1 MAMGLIGQKVGM
13 TTIFD
18 SEGRAV
24 PVTVV
29 QAGPCVV
36 VQKKDNDNDGYAAV
50 QVGYG
55 TAKESRLSGGEK
67 GHFKKAG
74 VAGVRVLREFRL
86 ASDESYDVG
95 HEFKVDLFSEGQLVD
110 VTGTSIGRGFAGI
123 QKRWN
128 AGRGPMSHGS
138 KFHRHPG
145 SIGAGTTPSRVF
157 KGRKM
162 AGRMGN
168 KRVTV
173 KKLTVVGIDA
183 DRNLLLI
190 KGGLPGHDGAF
201 LIVRPTVTVGKAK

>member
-18 SEGRAV
+18 AEGRAV

-29 QAGPCVV
+29 QAGPCTV
-36 VQKKDNDNDGYAAV
+36 VQKKTVATDGYNAV

-55 TAKESRLSGGEK
+55 EAKASRLTKGEL

-74 VAGVRVLREFRL
+74 VKNARRLREFRL
-86 ASDESYDVG
+86 DAGDDYEVG
-95 HEFKVDLFSEGQLVD
+95 AEIKADLFAEGQIVD
-110 VTGTSIGRGFAGI
+110 VVGVSIGKGFAGLM
-123 QKRWN
+123 KRWN

-145 SIGAGTTPSRVF
+145 SIGAGTTPSRVY

-162 AGRMGN
+162 AGRMGG
-168 KRVTV
+168 KQVTV
-173 KKLTVVGIDA
+173 KKLMVVGVDA
-183 DRNLLLI
+183 ERGLLLI
-190 KGGLPGHDGAF
+190 KGGVPGAEGGY
-201 LIVRPTVTVGKAK
+201 LIVNPTVKVGK

>member
-13 TTIFD
+13 TTVFD
-18 SEGRAV
+18 SEGRSV

-36 VQKKDNDNDGYAAV
+36 VQVKNNDNDGYAAV

-55 TAKESRLSGGEK
+55 EAKESRLTGGQK

-74 VAGVRVLREFRL
+74 TKSARVLREFRL
-86 ASDESYDVG
+86 NDGENFDVG
-95 HEFKVDLFSEGQLVD
+95 HEFKVDMFAEGQLVD
-110 VTGTSIGRGFAGI
+110 VTGTSIGRGFAGL

-145 SIGAGTTPSRVF
+145 SINAGTTPSRVY
-157 KGRKM
+157 KGRRM

-168 KRVTV
+168 ERVTV
-173 KKLTVVGIDA
+173 KKLTVIGVDA
-183 DRNLLLI
+183 ERNLLLI
-190 KGGLPGHDGAF
+190 KGGVPGVEGGM
-201 LIVRPTVTVGKAK
+201 LIVRPTVKVGK

>member
-18 SEGRAV
+18 EEGRAI

-29 QAGPCVV
+29 QAGPCTV
-36 VQKKDNDNDGYAAV
+36 VQKKTVATDGYNAV

-55 TAKESRLSGGEK
+55 EAKESRLSGGEK

-74 VAGVRVLREFRL
+74 QKFARVLKEFRL
-86 ASDESYDVG
+86 DAGATYEVG
-95 HEFKVDLFSEGQLVD
+95 AEIKADLFTAGQIVD
-110 VTGTSIGRGFAGI
+110 VTGTSIGKGFAGL

-145 SIGAGTTPSRVF
+145 SIGAGTTPSRVY

-162 AGRMGN
+162 AGRMGAEQ
-168 KRVTV
+168 VTV
-173 KKLTVVGIDA
+173 KKLTVVGVDA
-183 DRNLLLI
+183 ERNLLLI
-190 KGGLPGHDGAF
+190 KGGLPGAEGGI
-201 LIVRPTVTVGKAK
+201 LVVRPTVKVGK

>member
-18 SEGRAV
+18 NEGRAV

-29 QAGPCVV
+29 HAGPCLV
-36 VQKKDNDNDGYAAV
+36 VQKKTKDTDGYEAV

-55 TAKESRLSGGEK
+55 AQKESRLSKGEQ
-67 GHFKKAG
+67 GHFNKSGQA
-74 VAGVRVLREFRL
+74 AVRVLREFRL
-86 ASDESYDVG
+86 NAGESYDVG
-95 HEFKVDLFSEGQLVD
+95 HAFKVDLFAAGELVD
-110 VTGTSIGRGFAGI
+110 VTGTSIGRGFAGL

-168 KRVTV
+168 AQVTV
-173 KKLTVVGIDA
+173 KKLTVVGVDA
-183 DRNLLLI
+183 ERNLLLI
-190 KGGLPGHDGAF
+190 KGGVPGVEGGT
-201 LIVRPTVTVGKAK
+201 LIIRHTVKVGK

>member
-18 SEGRAV
+18 NEGRAV

-29 QAGPCVV
+29 HAGPCLV
-36 VQKKDNDNDGYAAV
+36 VQKKTKETDGYEAV

-55 TAKESRLSGGEK
+55 EQKERRLSKGEQ

-74 VAGVRVLREFRL
+74 QSAARVLREFRL
-86 ASDESYDVG
+86 ADGESYDVG
-95 HEFKVDLFSEGQLVD
+95 HAFKVDLFNAGELVD
-110 VTGTSIGRGFAGI
+110 VTGTSIGRGFAGL

-168 KRVTV
+168 AQVTV
-173 KKLTVVGIDA
+173 KKLTVVGVDA
-183 DRNLLLI
+183 ERNLLLI
-190 KGGLPGHDGAF
+190 KGGVPGVEGGT
-201 LIVRPTVTVGKAK
+201 LIIRHTVKVGK

>member
-18 SEGRAV
+18 EEGRAI

-29 QAGPCVV
+29 QAGPCTV
-36 VQKKDNDNDGYAAV
+36 VQKKTAATDGYDAV

-55 TAKESRLSGGEK
+55 SAKESRLSQGEK
-67 GHFKKAG
+67 GHFAKAG
-74 VAGVRVLREFRL
+74 LKPAQVLREFRL
-86 ASDESYDVG
+86 DVAG
-95 HEFKVDLFSEGQLVD
+95 YEVGSEIKADLFSAGQLVD
-110 VTGTSIGRGFAGI
+110 VTGTSIGKGFAGL

-145 SIGAGTTPSRVF
+145 SIGAGTTPSRVY

-162 AGRMGN
+162 AGRMGAEQ
-168 KRVTV
+168 VTV
-173 KKLTVVGIDA
+173 KKLTVVGVDA

-190 KGGLPGHDGAF
+190 KGGLPGAEGGI
-201 LIVRPTVTVGKAK
+201 LIVRPTVRVGK

>member
-18 SEGRAV
+18 AEGRAV

-29 QAGPCVV
+29 QAGPCTV
-36 VQKKDNDNDGYAAV
+36 VQKKTVATDGYSAV

-55 TAKESRLSGGEK
+55 EAKASRLTKGEL

-74 VAGVRVLREFRL
+74 VTVARRLREFRL
-86 ASDESYDVG
+86 DADATYEVG
-95 HEFKVDLFSEGQLVD
+95 AEIKVDLFAEGQIVD
-110 VTGTSIGRGFAGI
+110 VTGTSIGKGFAGLM
-123 QKRWN
+123 KRWN

-145 SIGAGTTPSRVF
+145 SIGAGTTPSRVY

-162 AGRMGN
+162 AGRMGG
-168 KRVTV
+168 KQVTV
-173 KKLTVVGIDA
+173 KKLMVVGIDA
-183 DRNLLLI
+183 ERNLLLI
-190 KGGLPGHDGAF
+190 KGGVPGAEGGY
-201 LIVRPTVTVGKAK
+201 LIVRPTVKVGK

>member
-1 MAMGLIGQKVGM
+1 MPMGLIGQKVGM
-13 TTIFD
+13 TTVFTA
-18 SEGRAV
+18 EGRAV

-36 VQKKDNDNDGYAAV
+36 VQKKTVDNDGYAAV

-55 TAKESRLSGGEK
+55 EAKESRLTGGQK

-74 VAGVRVLREFRL
+74 VKAARLLKEFRL
-86 ASDESYDVG
+86 NDGENFDVG
-95 HEFKVDLFSEGQLVD
+95 HEFKADMFAVGQIVD
-110 VTGTSIGRGFAGI
+110 VTGTSIGRGFAGLM
-123 QKRWN
+123 KRWN

-145 SIGAGTTPSRVF
+145 SIGAGTTPSRVY

-168 KRVTV
+168 KQVTV
-173 KKLTVVGIDA
+173 KKLTVVGVDTE
-183 DRNLLLI
+183 RNLLLI
-190 KGGLPGHDGAF
+190 QGGVPGVEGGY
-201 LIVRPTVTVGKAK
+201 LIVRPTVKVGK

>member
-24 PVTVV
+24 PVTLVH
-29 QAGPCVV
+29 AGPCTV
-36 VQKKDNDNDGYAAV
+36 VQKKNNDNDGYTAV
-50 QVGYG
+50 QLGYG
-55 TAKESRLSGGEK
+55 EAKESRLAGGEK

-74 VAGVRVLREFRL
+74 VKPAKWLREFRI
-86 ASDESYDVG
+86 DNVDGYEVG
-95 HEFKVDLFSEGQLVD
+95 GEVKVDIFTEGQIVD
-110 VTGTSIGRGFAGI
+110 VQGTSIGRGFAGLM
-123 QKRWN
+123 KRWN

-145 SIGAGTTPSRVF
+145 SIGAGTTPSRVY

-162 AGRMGN
+162 AGRMGA
-168 KRVTV
+168 KTVTV

-183 DRNLLLI
+183 ERNILLI
-190 KGGLPGHDGAF
+190 KGGVPGHEGGM
-201 LIVRPTVTVGKAK
+201 LVVVPTNKVGK

>member
-13 TTIFD
+13 TTIFQ
-18 SEGRAV
+18 EGRAV

-36 VQKKDNDNDGYAAV
+36 VQKKTNETDGYEAV

-55 TAKESRLSGGEK
+55 TAKERRLTKGQLGHAKKSGQP
-67 GHFKKAG
+67 A
-74 VAGVRVLREFRL
+74 ARVLREFRL
-86 ASDESYDVG
+86 ENGESFDVG
-95 HEFKVDLFSEGQLVD
+95 HEFKADMFEVGQIVD
-110 VTGTSIGRGFAGI
+110 VTGTSIGRGFAGLM
-123 QKRWN
+123 KRWN

-145 SIGAGTTPSRVF
+145 SIGAGTTPSRVY

-162 AGRMGN
+162 AGRMGA

-173 KKLTVVGIDA
+173 KKLTVVGVDLE
-183 DRNLLLI
+183 RNLLLV
-190 KGGLPGHDGAF
+190 KGGIPGAEGG
-201 LIVRPTVTVGKAK
+201 LVIVRPTVKVGK

>member
-18 SEGRAV
+18 AEGRAI

-29 QAGPCVV
+29 QAGPCTV
-36 VQKKDNDNDGYAAV
+36 VQKKTVATDGYDAI

-55 TAKESRLSGGEK
+55 DQKATRLSKGEQ

-74 VAGVRVLREFRL
+74 VTARRRLQEFRGG
-86 ASDESYDVG
+86 AEYEVG
-95 HEFKVDLFSEGQLVD
+95 SEIKVDLFTEGQIVD
-110 VTGTSIGRGFAGI
+110 VTGTSIGKGFAGL

-145 SIGAGTTPSRVF
+145 SIGAGTTPSRVY

-162 AGRMGN
+162 AGRMGA
-168 KRVTV
+168 KQVTV
-173 KKLTVVGIDA
+173 KKLTVVGVDA
-183 DRNLLLI
+183 ERNLLLI
-190 KGGLPGHDGAF
+190 KGGVPGAEGGF
-201 LIVRPTVTVGKAK
+201 LTVRPTVKVGK

>member
-1 MAMGLIGQKVGM
+1 MSLGLIGQKVGM

-18 SEGRAV
+18 KEGRAI

-29 QAGPCVV
+29 HAGPCVV
-36 VQKKDNDNDGYAAV
+36 VQSKNNENDGYASV

-55 TAKESRLSGGEK
+55 ERKESRVSGGEK

-74 VAGVRVLREFRL
+74 VKPARVLKEFRL
-86 ASDESYDVG
+86 ENGQTFEVG
-95 HEFKVDLFSEGQLVD
+95 HEFKVDMFAEGQLVD
-110 VTGTSIGRGFAGI
+110 VIGTSIGRGFAGM

-145 SIGAGTTPSRVF
+145 SIGAGTTPSRVY

-162 AGRMGN
+162 AGRMGG
-168 KRVTV
+168 KQTTV
-173 KKLTVVGIDA
+173 KKLTVVGVDA
-183 DRNLLLI
+183 EKNVILI
-190 KGGLPGHDGAF
+190 KGGVPGHESGM
-201 LIVRPTVTVGKAK
+201 LIIRPTVLVGKK